1 MSAWIN
7 TKEAAQTNS
16 CGRIGLIFR
25 FERLFFAL
33 LETKKQSNK
42 YIYRLWQSMVLKRF
56 LLILRPSILS
66 PSFFSISTF
75 SHTKSVII
83 AQETRNT
90 VTMLFL
96 QKHDNHRK
104 LSSIFFCHLVTP
116 QRQGGG
122 GEYKLV
128 CQGRVGGTLKPAIDP
143 DWLAQRTHKSW
154 SRSSFFLSFFFSFHF
169 LKCVWGRA
177 SAAVNT
183 CTVRSG
189 QRRGGVFWGRR
200 LPQGDYM
207 KMAAAETT
215 APHL

>member
-25 FERLFFAL
+25 FERFFFAL
-33 LETKKQSNK
+33 LVTKKQSNK
-42 YIYRLWQSMVLKRF
+42 YIYRLWKSMVLKRF

-122 GEYKLV
+122 GSIGWFVREGWGDTQT
-128 CQGRVGGTLKPAIDP
+128 CHRP
-143 DWLAQRTHKSW
+143 WLTGPENTPELISKQ
-154 SRSSFFLSFFFSFHF
+154 FLSFFFFSFHF

>member
-1 MSAWIN
+1 
-7 TKEAAQTNS
+7 
-16 CGRIGLIFR
+16 
-25 FERLFFAL
+25 
-33 LETKKQSNK
+33 
-42 YIYRLWQSMVLKRF
+42 MVLKRF

-122 GEYKLV
+122 GSIGWFVRE
-128 CQGRVGGTLKPAIDP
+128 G
-143 DWLAQRTHKSW
+143 
-154 SRSSFFLSFFFSFHF
+154 
-169 LKCVWGRA
+169 WGDTQ
-177 SAAVNT
+177 T
-183 CTVRSG
+183 CHR
-189 QRRGGVFWGRR
+189 
-200 LPQGDYM
+200 P
-207 KMAAAETT
+207 
-215 APHL
+215 